1 MTAQVIVRDLV
12 DLHALVGRE
21 IGVSDWHRIDQERID
36 SFASATGDPER
47 LHLDP
52 VVARQRGFDDTIAHG
67 LLTLSL
73 GPMLVAQ
80 LFACPG
86 IRLSLNY
93 GFDRVRMTAP
103 VPVGSRVRLRLS
115 CESAESIPGG
125 LKVAF
130 NQHFELEGQ
139 SKPACVARS
148 LIAFL
153 E

>member
-1 MTAQVIVRDLV
+1 MTSRVIVESLSDL
-12 DLHALVGRE
+12 LGLVGRE
-21 IGVSDWHRIDQERID
+21 IGVSEWHRIDQEQIS

-47 LHLDP
+47 LHLDQ
-52 VVARQRGFDDTIAHG
+52 VVARERGFDDTIAHG

-80 LFACPG
+80 VFASRG

-103 VPVGSRVRLRLS
+103 VPVGARVRLRLS
-115 CESAESIPGG
+115 CESAEAIPGG

-130 NQHFELEGQ
+130 GQHFELEGET
-139 SKPACVARS
+139 KPACVARS